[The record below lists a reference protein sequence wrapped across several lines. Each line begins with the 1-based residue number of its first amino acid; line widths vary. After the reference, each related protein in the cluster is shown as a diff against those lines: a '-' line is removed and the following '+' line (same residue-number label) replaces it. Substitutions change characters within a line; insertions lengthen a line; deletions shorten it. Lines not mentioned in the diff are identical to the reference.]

1 MRINGHGH
9 LLPEPHQVPKF
20 MKDKKLFSIDNDKKF
35 MRQGSWARPITDP
48 SFFLKEKV
56 EWMEKNNIDHGVML
70 NLSQVYCNGWERQD
84 AKDAIQWQNDFN
96 ASVQHNNPSKFTC
109 GFAVQPKF
117 MSDALLEIERCVTK
131 LNLKLL
137 CLPTHYLNDVDE
149 WVSVADETCNPI
161 YELANKYKLA
171 VEIHPY
177 DGSKMIKLKDQ
188 NWRFHLVWM
197 MAQTA
202 DTLHFYTLQDVPNKY
217 PNMRT
222 AFAHGCMLGQ
232 ANFGRRVQGFEGRPD
247 LFEGTEHPKTSL
259 GHPNLFFD
267 TLVHDPYTL
276 QLLKHRVGVPQ
287 IISGLDDP
295 YPLGEM
301 ESVPGSYPGK
311 VIDDAVELKIL
322 TQQNSNDIWSKN
334 VLKWLG

>member
-1 MRINGHGH
+1 
-9 LLPEPHQVPKF
+9 
-20 MKDKKLFSIDNDKKF
+20 
-35 MRQGSWARPITDP
+35 
-48 SFFLKEKV
+48 
-56 EWMEKNNIDHGVML
+56 
-70 NLSQVYCNGWERQD
+70 
-84 AKDAIQWQNDFN
+84 
-96 ASVQHNNPSKFTC
+96 
-109 GFAVQPKF
+109 
-117 MSDALLEIERCVTK
+117 
-131 LNLKLL
+131 
-137 CLPTHYLNDVDE
+137 
-149 WVSVADETCNPI
+149 
-161 YELANKYKLA
+161 
-171 VEIHPY
+171 
-177 DGSKMIKLKDQ
+177 MIKLKDQ

>member
-48 SFFLKEKV
+48 SFFLTEKV

-96 ASVQHNNPSKFTC
+96 ASVQHNNPSKVTC

-117 MSDALLEIERCVTK
+117 MNDALLEIERCVTK

-149 WVSVADETCNPI
+149 WVSVADESCNPI

>member
-1 MRINGHGH
+1 
-9 LLPEPHQVPKF
+9 
-20 MKDKKLFSIDNDKKF
+20 
-35 MRQGSWARPITDP
+35 
-48 SFFLKEKV
+48 
-56 EWMEKNNIDHGVML
+56 
-70 NLSQVYCNGWERQD
+70 
-84 AKDAIQWQNDFN
+84 
-96 ASVQHNNPSKFTC
+96 
-109 GFAVQPKF
+109 
-117 MSDALLEIERCVTK
+117 
-131 LNLKLL
+131 
-137 CLPTHYLNDVDE
+137 
-149 WVSVADETCNPI
+149 
-161 YELANKYKLA
+161 
-171 VEIHPY
+171 
-177 DGSKMIKLKDQ
+177 
-188 NWRFHLVWM
+188 M

-202 DTLHFYTLQDVPNKY
+202 DTLHFYTLNNIPNKY

-247 LFEGTEHPKTSL
+247 LFEGTEHPKNSL

-322 TQQNSNDIWSKN
+322 TQQNSDDIWSKN

>member
-1 MRINGHGH
+1 
-9 LLPEPHQVPKF
+9 
-20 MKDKKLFSIDNDKKF
+20 
-35 MRQGSWARPITDP
+35 
-48 SFFLKEKV
+48 
-56 EWMEKNNIDHGVML
+56 
-70 NLSQVYCNGWERQD
+70 
-84 AKDAIQWQNDFN
+84 
-96 ASVQHNNPSKFTC
+96 
-109 GFAVQPKF
+109 
-117 MSDALLEIERCVTK
+117 
-131 LNLKLL
+131 
-137 CLPTHYLNDVDE
+137 
-149 WVSVADETCNPI
+149 
-161 YELANKYKLA
+161 
-171 VEIHPY
+171 
-177 DGSKMIKLKDQ
+177 
-188 NWRFHLVWM
+188 M

-202 DTLHFYTLQDVPNKY
+202 DTLHFYTLNNIPNKY

-247 LFEGTEHPKTSL
+247 LFEGTEHPKNSL

-276 QLLKHRVGVPQ
+276 QLLKHRVGVTQ

>member
-1 MRINGHGH
+1 
-9 LLPEPHQVPKF
+9 

-149 WVSVADETCNPI
+149 WVSVADESCNPI